1 MFAAY
6 FDVLGFFGSQSRH
19 NFMHCFFF
27 YFPSLTT
34 FCLVLSFQWHLF
46 KCFCS
51 LALKNLFWLVSL
63 STPVADWLPLIL
75 MTLSSVLHFILI
87 RFVHHISHKHCV
99 LQVFLNF
106 LWQIPEIAISIKSAC
121 WFSQEN
127 HFQFMSFTITSTKN
141 TNIK

>member
-6 FDVLGFFGSQSRH
+6 FDVLGFFGGQSRH
-19 NFMHCFFF
+19 NFMRFISPVYPPF
-27 YFPSLTT
+27 LW
-34 FCLVLSFQWHLF
+34 FCLL

-51 LALKNLFWLVSL
+51 VALKNLFWLVSL
-63 STPVADWLPLIL
+63 TTQVADWLPLIL

-99 LQVFLNF
+99 LQVLLDF